1 MSENDIIRKKT
12 NFDGEE
18 IEVIYRKLRSR
29 PKIGEAYADALAEGR
44 QPTYMRDGFG
54 DHPALNPRTYESSPG
69 IICEQDVV
77 IPMRDGVKTYCDI
90 YRPAGQEKVPV
101 IISYSLYGKRACID
115 APGVEYQT
123 LGVPYGSH
131 SKNAKFEGPDP
142 DYWCHHGYA
151 VANYDQ
157 RGCNN
162 SEGDILMCPSVEGLD
177 AYDLVEFLGTREW
190 CNGKVSFVGNSA
202 YAVIQWKAAAAKP
215 PHLACIAPWEGNL
228 DTYRQLLATG
238 GIVECGFNPYLFTK
252 LFGENY
258 MEDHYLMALEHPYY
272 NAYWADKVADVS
284 EIGVPAYITGG
295 WSHFHNYGAI
305 EAFAGI
311 RIKEKWLRIHREFE
325 WADQYHRDNLEDL
338 RMFFDRYMK
347 GIRNGWESTPRVRI
361 DVMDK
366 YDQDYATKRVVADF
380 PIPGTEYRKL
390 WLDASD
396 GSMKTAQP
404 KLEARTSYDANITKP
419 EIAPTSEGTFV
430 YHRETPDP
438 NNDRAVFNLRFSED
452 TELTGHMK
460 LRLWVEA
467 EGNDDLD
474 LFVAVQK
481 LDADGNWLPWYAMG
495 KPHPGAPARLRVS
508 LRELDEERTTEY
520 RPYQTLNNPQ
530 KLAPGE
536 IVPVDIDVWPSS
548 RFWHAGEQISL
559 VVMGYYERFDWYEP
573 FDYST
578 VNKGRHVIYT
588 GGKYD
593 SYLQVP
599 YQPRE
604 QHGRQER

>member
-1 MSENDIIRKKT
+1 MAEDVKLIRKKT
-12 NFDGEE
+12 IIGGEE
-18 IEVIYRKLRSR
+18 IEVIYRKLRPR
-29 PKIGEAYADALAEGR
+29 PKIGEAYAKALSEGR
-44 QPTYMRDGFG
+44 QPIYMRDGFG
-54 DHPALNPRTYESSPG
+54 DCPPLNPRTYESSPG
-69 IICEQDVV
+69 IICEQDVI

-90 YRPAGQEKVPV
+90 YRLAGKDKVPV

-123 LGVPYGSH
+123 LGVPSGSH

-177 AYDLVEFLGTREW
+177 AYDLVEFLGTQEW

-202 YAVIQWKAAAAKP
+202 LAVIQWKAAVAKP

-228 DTYRQLLATG
+228 DTYRHLLATG
-238 GIVECGFNPYLFTK
+238 GIIECGFNPYLFRM
-252 LFGENY
+252 LFGENF
-258 MEDHYLMALEHPYY
+258 MEDHYLMALENPFY
-272 NAYWADKVADVS
+272 NAYWADKVPKIE
-284 EIGVPAYITGG
+284 EIEVPAYITGG
-295 WSHFHNYGAI
+295 WSHFHNYGAL

-311 RIKEKWLRIHREFE
+311 KSKEKWLRVHREFE
-325 WADQYHRDNLEDL
+325 WPDQYNRDNLEDL

-366 YDQDYATKRVVADF
+366 YDKDHATKRPVADF
-380 PIPGTEYRKL
+380 PIPGTIYEKL

-396 GSMKTAQP
+396 ASMKSEKPENESQAT
-404 KLEARTSYDANITKP
+404 YDANITKP
-419 EIAPTSEGTFV
+419 IIEATDEGTFV
-430 YHRETPDP
+430 YCRETPDP
-438 NNDRAVFNLRFSED
+438 KNDRAVFNLRFSEE

-460 LRLWVEA
+460 LHLWVEA
-467 EGNDDLD
+467 QGNDDLD
-474 LFVAVQK
+474 IFVAVQK
-481 LDADGNWLPWYAMG
+481 LDAEGNWLPWYAMG

-508 LRELDEERTTEY
+508 LRELDEEKTTEY
-520 RPYQTLNNPQ
+520 RPFQTLNNPQ

-536 IVPVDIDVWPSS
+536 IVPVDIDIWPSS
-548 RFWHAGEQISL
+548 RVWHAGEQISL

-578 VNKGRHVIYT
+578 INKGYHIIHT

-599 YQPRE
+599 YQPK
-604 QHGRQER
+604 